1 LLIPA
6 VELQEGSIMTK
17 MMKVMNNF
25 RGKRVA
31 VIGDIIL
38 DKYIFGEVD
47 RISPEA
53 PVPVVKVTDEKYVPG
68 GAANVASNLVA
79 LGAETYLLG
88 ITGEDENGDILFGSA
103 DLLGIDTTGIL
114 TDEKK
119 KTIKKTRIISLNQ
132 QLLRI
137 DFEDTAYIESHLE
150 NNFIRKLF
158 AINDLDALIVSDYA
172 KGTITEKLM
181 EKLKKFCKDRK
192 ILLVVDPKPKHKN
205 WYKAVDLLTPNKIEA
220 ELMSGI
226 EIEKDVDFHRVLLNL
241 TAEFKAG
248 IIITAGSKGMF
259 VVDGENVVR
268 IATAAKEVYDV
279 SGAGDTVVAVLT
291 LALSSGADM
300 VTAAEIA
307 NHAAGIK
314 VGKLGTAVV
323 SWQELSEDLIRL
335 KRKK

>member
-1 LLIPA
+1 LA
-6 VELQEGSIMTK
+6 VELEEGSIMTNI
-17 MMKVMNNF
+17 MKVMDNF
-25 RGKRVA
+25 RGKKVA

-53 PVPVVKVTDEKYVPG
+53 PVPVVKVTDEKYIPG

-79 LGAETYLLG
+79 LGAEVYLLG
-88 ITGEDENGDILFGSA
+88 ITGEDENRDILFGAA

-119 KTIKKTRIISLNQ
+119 KTTKKTRIISLNQ

-150 NNFIRKLF
+150 NAFISKLIS
-158 AINDLDALIVSDYA
+158 INDLDALIVSDYA
-172 KGTITEKLM
+172 KGTITKKLM
-181 EKLKKFCKDRK
+181 EKLKKFCKDSR
-192 ILLVVDPKPKHKN
+192 ILLVVDPKPKHKD
-205 WYKAVDLLTPNKIEA
+205 WYKAVDLLTPNKNEA

-226 EIEKDVDFHRVLLNL
+226 QIEQDEDFHQSGLKL
-241 TAEFKAG
+241 TDKFKAG
-248 IIITAGSKGMF
+248 IIITAGAKGMY

-291 LALSSGADM
+291 LALTSGADM
-300 VTAAEIA
+300 VTAAEMA

-323 SWQELSEDLIRL
+323 SWQELFADVL
-335 KRKK
+335 KLKHKE